1 MIFVSIASYRDPDLV
16 STIEDCLRRARHP
29 DQLHLAVLEQN
40 SVPSDIPKALTGRAG
55 RFSYLHL
62 DHRYSRG
69 PCWARSMIGTYL
81 RDEEFFF
88 QIDAHMRFDDG
99 WDDLLVQAHRQV
111 SSHNPRA
118 IISSYP
124 CAFDLQEGVV
134 CKRKMPGMALVLKPR
149 PEASLG
155 ETTPVLAYHAVPTPA
170 AAPMPGFHVGAG
182 CLFANASLLQQVPI
196 DPWLYFHGE
205 EQDLAVRAWTH
216 GWDIWHMPDMPIYHL
231 YHSGGGRPVHWD
243 AADDAEREFR
253 WWELDRQAARRLSS
267 LFYEGADL
275 GVYGLGSV
283 RSMDEFAAASGVDY
297 RRRQIRS
304 AAP

>member
-1 MIFVSIASYRDPDLV
+1 MIFVSIVSYRDSDLV
-16 STIEDCLRRARHP
+16 STIEDCLRRAWLP

-40 SVPSDIPKALTGRAG
+40 SEPSDIPKALIGRAG

-99 WDDLLVQAHRQV
+99 WDDLLVQAHRRV
-111 SSHNPRA
+111 SARNPRA

-124 CAFDLQEGVV
+124 CAFEQQGGVV
-134 CKRKMPGMALVLKPR
+134 SKRKMPGMALVLKPR

-155 ETTPVLAYHAVPTPA
+155 ETTPVLAYHAIPTPVA
-170 AAPMPGFHVGAG
+170 GPIPGFHVGAG

-205 EQDLAVRAWTH
+205 EQDIAVRAWTH

-243 AADDAEREFR
+243 AGDDAEREFR
-253 WWELDRQAARRLSS
+253 WWELDRQAAKRLSS
-267 LFYEGADL
+267 LLYVGADL

-283 RSMDEFAAASGVDY
+283 RSLDEFAAASGVDY
-297 RRRQIRS
+297 LRRQIRS
-304 AAP
+304 AAL